1 MRFISILILSLLS
14 LTFCEDDF
22 PIENDVIILTDS
34 TFDKA
39 IAKYDYLLV
48 LFYAPWC
55 GHCKKFHP
63 EYEKAA
69 KTLRKENLYLSK
81 VDATVEKKLA
91 ERFEIQ
97 GFPTVKLFIK
107 GEDIEYTGG
116 RKEQEVINWMR
127 KKTGPATKVIQ
138 NAEEIDKLKKDNDVV
153 LVYFGKEKK
162 ELDEFI
168 KVARKNE
175 DFPFANVE
183 NEDIAKKFG
192 IKMGTVVMFRNFE
205 EGKKELT
212 GDLTSKKIEEFIDAF
227 SAPKVM
233 SFDEKAAQ
241 IIFGKAIPAIMLY
254 CDKKSE
260 KWDEYKQLMTQISE
274 KIGGKLKVVLTDIK
288 EGMASRL
295 AEYIGV
301 KESDLP
307 SVRIADTRV
316 DLKKYNMEGE
326 INEKNILKFIED
338 WENNKLK
345 PHLKSAEEPKENNA
359 DVFVVVGKTY
369 EKEVI
374 NNDKDVMLLFYAPV
388 GKTYEKE
395 VINNDK
401 DVMLLFYAPWCGH
414 CKALHPKYEEV
425 AKKLKA
431 KNPKL
436 LLAKID
442 ATENEVENIN
452 ISGFPTVKFY
462 PGNKKN
468 KAPLDYDGDRT
479 VEDIIKFIKT
489 NAATPIVYDEETK
502 TETKEEKK
510 EGKTEDL

>member
-1 MRFISILILSLLS
+1 M
-14 LTFCEDDF
+14 
-22 PIENDVIILTDS
+22 ENDVIILTDS

-39 IAKYDYLLV
+39 VAKYDYLLV

-91 ERFEIQ
+91 EKFEIQ

-107 GEDIEYTGG
+107 GEAIEYTGG

-127 KKTGPATKVIQ
+127 KKTGPATKLIQ
-138 NAEEIDKLKKDNDVV
+138 STEDIDKLKKDNDVV
-153 LVYFGKEKK
+153 LIYFGNNKN
-162 ELDEFI
+162 ELDEYT

-183 NEDIAKKFG
+183 NEEIAKKLG

-205 EGKKELT
+205 EPQKELS
-212 GDLTSKKIEEFIDAF
+212 GSLTSKKIEEFIDSF
-227 SAPKVM
+227 SSPKVM
-233 SFDEKAAQ
+233 GFDEKAAQ
-241 IIFGKAIPAIMLY
+241 IIFGKAIPAIILY
-254 CDKKSE
+254 CDKNSD
-260 KWDEYKQLMTQISE
+260 KWDEYRKLMETISD
-274 KIGGKLKVVLTDIK
+274 KIGGKLKVVQTDIK

-307 SVRIADTRV
+307 SVRIADTRI

-345 PHLKSAEEPKENNA
+345 PHLKSAEEPKENKD
-359 DVFVVVGKTY
+359 DVFVV
-369 EKEVI
+369 
-374 NNDKDVMLLFYAPV
+374 V

-436 LLAKID
+436 LMAKID

-468 KAPLDYDGDRT
+468 KAPIDYNGDRS
-479 VEDIIKFIKT
+479 VDDMIKFIKT
-489 NAATPIVYDEETK
+489 NAATPIVLDEEVK
-502 TETKEEKK
+502 ETKGDNKDKSEE
-510 EGKTEDL
+510 L

>member
-1 MRFISILILSLLS
+1 M
-14 LTFCEDDF
+14 
-22 PIENDVIILTDS
+22 ENDVIILTDS

-39 IAKYDYLLV
+39 VAKYDYLLV

-91 ERFEIQ
+91 EKFEIQ

-107 GEDIEYTGG
+107 GEAIEYTGG

-127 KKTGPATKVIQ
+127 KKTGPATKLIQ
-138 NAEEIDKLKKDNDVV
+138 STEDIDKLKKDNDVV
-153 LVYFGKEKK
+153 LIYFGNNKN
-162 ELDEFI
+162 ELDEYT

-183 NEDIAKKFG
+183 NEEIAKKLG

-205 EGKKELT
+205 EPQKELS
-212 GDLTSKKIEEFIDAF
+212 GSLTSKKIEEFIDSF
-227 SAPKVM
+227 SSPKVM
-233 SFDEKAAQ
+233 GFDEKAAQ
-241 IIFGKAIPAIMLY
+241 IIFGKAIPAIILY
-254 CDKKSE
+254 CDKNSD
-260 KWDEYKQLMTQISE
+260 KWDEYRKLMETISD
-274 KIGGKLKVVLTDIK
+274 KIGGKLKVVQTDIK

-307 SVRIADTRV
+307 SVRIADTRI

-345 PHLKSAEEPKENNA
+345 PHLKSAEEPKENKD
-359 DVFVVVGKTY
+359 DVFVV
-369 EKEVI
+369 
-374 NNDKDVMLLFYAPV
+374 V

-425 AKKLKA
+425 AKKLKE

-468 KAPLDYDGDRT
+468 KAPIDYNGDRS
-479 VEDIIKFIKT
+479 VNDMIKFIKT
-489 NAATPIVYDEETK
+489 NAATPIIYDEEAKDTK
-502 TETKEEKK
+502 TDKDKSEE
-510 EGKTEDL
+510 L

>member
-1 MRFISILILSLLS
+1 M
-14 LTFCEDDF
+14 
-22 PIENDVIILTDS
+22 ENDVIILTDS

-39 IAKYDYLLV
+39 VAKYDYLLV

-91 ERFEIQ
+91 EKFEIQ

-107 GEDIEYTGG
+107 GEAIEYTGG

-127 KKTGPATKVIQ
+127 KKTGPATKLIQ
-138 NAEEIDKLKKDNDVV
+138 STEDIDKLKKDNDVV
-153 LVYFGKEKK
+153 LIYFGNNKN
-162 ELDEFI
+162 ELDEYT

-183 NEDIAKKFG
+183 NEEIAKKLG

-205 EGKKELT
+205 EPQKELS
-212 GDLTSKKIEEFIDAF
+212 GSLTSKKIEEFIDSF
-227 SAPKVM
+227 SSPKVM
-233 SFDEKAAQ
+233 GFDEKAAQ
-241 IIFGKAIPAIMLY
+241 IIFGKAIPAIILY
-254 CDKKSE
+254 CDKNSD
-260 KWDEYKQLMTQISE
+260 KWDEYRKLMETISD
-274 KIGGKLKVVLTDIK
+274 KIGGKLKVVQTDIK

-307 SVRIADTRV
+307 SVRIADTRI

-345 PHLKSAEEPKENNA
+345 PHLKSAEEPKENKD
-359 DVFVVVGKTY
+359 DVFVV
-369 EKEVI
+369 
-374 NNDKDVMLLFYAPV
+374 V

-425 AKKLKA
+425 AKKLKE

-468 KAPLDYDGDRT
+468 KAPIDYNGDRS
-479 VEDIIKFIKT
+479 VNDMIKFIKT
-489 NAATPIVYDEETK
+489 NAATPIIYDEDAKDTK
-502 TETKEEKK
+502 TDKDKSEE
-510 EGKTEDL
+510 L

>member
-1 MRFISILILSLLS
+1 MKYFSLLLLALLS
-14 LTFCEDDF
+14 STLCEEDDF

-39 IAKYDYLLV
+39 VAKYDYLLV

-69 KTLRKENLYLSK
+69 KALRKENLFLSK
-81 VDATVEKKLA
+81 DDATVEKKLA
-91 ERFEIQ
+91 EKFDIQ

-107 GEDIEYTGG
+107 GEAIEYTGG

-127 KKTGPATKVIQ
+127 KKTGPATKSIQ
-138 NAEEIDKLKKDNDVV
+138 SVEEIDKLKKDNDVV
-153 LVYFGKEKK
+153 LVYFGNKKE

-183 NEDIAKKFG
+183 KEEIAKKLG
-192 IKMGTVVMFRNFE
+192 VKMGTVIMYRNFE
-205 EGKKELT
+205 DPQKELT
-212 GDLTSKKIEEFIDAF
+212 GEIKSKKIEDFIDAF
-227 SAPKVM
+227 SAPKIM
-233 SFDEKAAQ
+233 TFDEKAAQ
-241 IIFGKAIPAIMLY
+241 IIFGKAIPAIILY
-254 CDKKSE
+254 CDKKSD
-260 KWDEYKQLMTQISE
+260 KWDEYR
-274 KIGGKLKVVLTDIK
+274 KIMESVSDKIKGKLKVVQTDIK

-295 AEYIGV
+295 AEYIGI

-307 SVRIADTRV
+307 TVRIADTRV
-316 DLKKYNMEGE
+316 DLKKYNMERD
-326 INEKNILKFIED
+326 INEKNILQFIED

-345 PHLKSAEEPKENNA
+345 AHLKSAEEPKENNG
-359 DVFVVVGKTY
+359 DVFVVVGKT
-369 EKEVI
+369 
-374 NNDKDVMLLFYAPV
+374 F
-388 GKTYEKE
+388 EKE

-431 KNPKL
+431 RNPKL
-436 LLAKID
+436 IMAKID

-452 ISGFPTVKFY
+452 ITGFPTIKFF

-468 KAPLDYDGDRT
+468 KAPIDYDGERT
-479 VEDIIKFIKT
+479 VNDIIKFIKT
-489 NAATPIVYDEETK
+489 NAANPIVYDEVKKETK
-502 TETKEEKK
+502 DDKSDKGDK
-510 EGKTEDL
+510 GKTEDL

>member
-1 MRFISILILSLLS
+1 MRVLSLVFLA
-14 LTFCEDDF
+14 LIAFTACDDDF
-22 PIENDVIILTDS
+22 PLEKDVIILTDS

-39 IAKYDYLLV
+39 VEKYEYLLV

-69 KTLRKENLYLSK
+69 TVLRKENLYLAK

-91 ERFEIQ
+91 EKFEIQ

-107 GEDIEYTGG
+107 GQAIEYNGG
-116 RKEQEVINWMR
+116 RRESEVINWMR
-127 KKTGPATKVIQ
+127 KKTGPATKTLKTV
-138 NAEEIDKLKKDNDVV
+138 EEVEKFQKDNDVV
-153 LVYFGKEKK
+153 LVYFGSNKADIE
-162 ELDEFI
+162 EFT

-175 DFPFANVE
+175 DFPFGVVE
-183 NEDIAKKFG
+183 AEDVIKKFS
-192 IKMGTVVMFRNFE
+192 KAGTIVLFKNFD
-205 EGKKELT
+205 EGKRELT
-212 GDLTSKKIEEFIDAF
+212 EIKEKAIDEFIDKF

-233 SFDEKAAQ
+233 KFDEKAAQ
-241 IIFGKAIPAIMLY
+241 IIFGKALPAIMLY
-254 CDKKSE
+254 ASEKSE
-260 KWDEYKQLMTQISE
+260 KWGEYEKLMKSVSE
-274 KIGGKLKVVLTDIK
+274 KLNGKLKVVLTDIK
-288 EGMASRL
+288 EGMAARL
-295 AEYIGV
+295 AEYIGI
-301 KESDLP
+301 KENELP

-316 DLKKYNMEGE
+316 DFKKYNMEGE
-326 INEKNILKFIED
+326 INEKNILKFVED

-345 PHLKSAEEPKENNA
+345 PYLKTAEEPKENNG
-359 DVFVVVGKTY
+359 DVFVVVGKT
-369 EKEVI
+369 
-374 NNDKDVMLLFYAPV
+374 F
-388 GKTYEKE
+388 EKE

-425 AKKLKA
+425 AKKLKE

-442 ATENEVENIN
+442 ATENEVESVN

-462 PGNKKN
+462 PGNKKD
-468 KAPLDYDGDRT
+468 KAPLDYNGDRS

-489 NAATPIVYDEETK
+489 NAATPIVYEEEK
-502 TETKEEKK
+502 KEEKK
-510 EGKTEDL
+510 EEDKKDKDKTDEL

>member
-1 MRFISILILSLLS
+1 MRFFSIFIISLLS
-14 LTFCEDDF
+14 LSLCEDDF
-22 PIENDVIILTDS
+22 PVENDVIILTDS

-39 IAKYDYLLV
+39 VAKYDYLLV

-69 KTLRKENLYLSK
+69 KTLRKENLFLSK

-91 ERFEIQ
+91 EKFEIQ

-107 GEDIEYTGG
+107 GEAIEYTGG

-127 KKTGPATKVIQ
+127 KKTGPATKLIKSE
-138 NAEEIDKLKKDNDVV
+138 EEIDKLKKDNDVV
-153 LVYFGKEKK
+153 LIYFGNNKN
-162 ELDEFI
+162 ELDEYI

-183 NEDIAKKFG
+183 NEEIAKKLG

-205 EGKKELT
+205 EPQKELSK
-212 GDLTSKKIEEFIDAF
+212 DLTSKKIEEFIDAF
-227 SAPKVM
+227 SSPKVM
-233 SFDEKAAQ
+233 TFDEKAAQ
-241 IIFGKAIPAIMLY
+241 IIFGKAIPAIILY

-260 KWDEYKQLMTQISE
+260 KWEEYRKIMEKISE
-274 KIGGKLKVVLTDIK
+274 KIGGKLKVVQTDIK

-301 KESDLP
+301 KDSDLP

-326 INEKNILKFIED
+326 ISEKNILKFIED

-374 NNDKDVMLLFYAPV
+374 NNDKDVMLLFYAP
-388 GKTYEKE
+388 
-395 VINNDK
+395 
-401 DVMLLFYAPWCGH
+401 WCGH

-436 LLAKID
+436 LMAKID

-468 KAPLDYDGDRT
+468 KAPIDYNGDRS
-479 VEDIIKFIKT
+479 VDDMIKFIKT
-489 NAATPIVYDEETK
+489 NAATPIVLDEEVK
-502 TETKEEKK
+502 ETKGDNKDKSEE
-510 EGKTEDL
+510 L

>member
-1 MRFISILILSLLS
+1 MRLFSILIISLLS
-14 LTFCEDDF
+14 LSLCEEDF
-22 PIENDVIILTDS
+22 PVENDVIILTDS

-39 IAKYDYLLV
+39 VAKYDYLLV

-91 ERFEIQ
+91 EKFEIQ

-107 GEDIEYTGG
+107 GEAIEYTGG

-127 KKTGPATKVIQ
+127 KKTGPATKLIQ
-138 NAEEIDKLKKDNDVV
+138 STEDIDKLKKDNDVV
-153 LVYFGKEKK
+153 LIYFGNNKN
-162 ELDEFI
+162 ELDEYT

-183 NEDIAKKFG
+183 NEEIAKKLG

-205 EGKKELT
+205 EPQKELS
-212 GDLTSKKIEEFIDAF
+212 GSLTSKKIEEFIDSF
-227 SAPKVM
+227 SSPKVM
-233 SFDEKAAQ
+233 GFDEKAAQ
-241 IIFGKAIPAIMLY
+241 IIFGKAIPAIILY
-254 CDKKSE
+254 CDKNSD
-260 KWDEYKQLMTQISE
+260 KWDEYRKLMETISD
-274 KIGGKLKVVLTDIK
+274 KIGGKLKVVQTDIK

-307 SVRIADTRV
+307 SVRIADTRI

-345 PHLKSAEEPKENNA
+345 PHLKSAEEPKENKD
-359 DVFVVVGKTY
+359 DVFVV
-369 EKEVI
+369 
-374 NNDKDVMLLFYAPV
+374 V

-425 AKKLKA
+425 AKKLKE

-468 KAPLDYDGDRT
+468 KAPIDYNGDRS
-479 VEDIIKFIKT
+479 VNDMIKFIKT
-489 NAATPIVYDEETK
+489 NAATPIIYDEDAKDTK
-502 TETKEEKK
+502 TDKDKSEE
-510 EGKTEDL
+510 L

>member
-1 MRFISILILSLLS
+1 M
-14 LTFCEDDF
+14 
-22 PIENDVIILTDS
+22 ENDVIILTDS

-39 IAKYDYLLV
+39 VAKYDYLLV

-91 ERFEIQ
+91 EKFEIQ

-107 GEDIEYTGG
+107 GEAIEYTGG

-127 KKTGPATKVIQ
+127 KKTGPATKLIQ
-138 NAEEIDKLKKDNDVV
+138 STEDIDKLKKDNDVV
-153 LVYFGKEKK
+153 LIYFGNNKN
-162 ELDEFI
+162 ELDEYT

-183 NEDIAKKFG
+183 NEEIAKKLG

-205 EGKKELT
+205 EPQKELS
-212 GDLTSKKIEEFIDAF
+212 GSLTSKKIEEFIDSF
-227 SAPKVM
+227 SSPKVM
-233 SFDEKAAQ
+233 GFDEKAAQ
-241 IIFGKAIPAIMLY
+241 IIFGKAIPAIILY
-254 CDKKSE
+254 CDKNSD
-260 KWDEYKQLMTQISE
+260 KWDEYRKLMETISD
-274 KIGGKLKVVLTDIK
+274 KIGGKLKVVQTDIK

-307 SVRIADTRV
+307 SVRIADTRI

-345 PHLKSAEEPKENNA
+345 PHLKSAEEPKENKD
-359 DVFVVVGKTY
+359 DVFVVVGKTF
-369 EKEVI
+369 EK
-374 NNDKDVMLLFYAPV
+374 K
-388 GKTYEKE
+388 

-436 LLAKID
+436 LMAKID

-468 KAPLDYDGDRT
+468 KAPIDYNGDRS
-479 VEDIIKFIKT
+479 VNDMIKFIKT
-489 NAATPIVYDEETK
+489 NAATPIIYDEDAKETK
-502 TETKEEKK
+502 ADKDKSEE
-510 EGKTEDL
+510 L

>member
-1 MRFISILILSLLS
+1 MRLFSIFIISLLS
-14 LTFCEDDF
+14 LSLCEEDF
-22 PIENDVIILTDS
+22 PVENDVIILTDS

-39 IAKYDYLLV
+39 VAKYDYLLV

-91 ERFEIQ
+91 EKFEIQ

-107 GEDIEYTGG
+107 GEAIEYTGG

-127 KKTGPATKVIQ
+127 KKTGPATKLIQ
-138 NAEEIDKLKKDNDVV
+138 STEDIDKLKKDNDVV
-153 LVYFGKEKK
+153 LIYFGNNKN
-162 ELDEFI
+162 ELDEYT

-183 NEDIAKKFG
+183 NEEIAKKLG

-205 EGKKELT
+205 EPQKELS
-212 GDLTSKKIEEFIDAF
+212 GSLTSKKIEEFIDSF
-227 SAPKVM
+227 SSPKVM
-233 SFDEKAAQ
+233 GFDEKAAQ
-241 IIFGKAIPAIMLY
+241 IIFGKAIPAIILY
-254 CDKKSE
+254 CDKNSD
-260 KWDEYKQLMTQISE
+260 KWDEYRKLMETISD
-274 KIGGKLKVVLTDIK
+274 KIGGKLKVVQTDIK

-307 SVRIADTRV
+307 SVRIADTRI

-345 PHLKSAEEPKENNA
+345 PHLKSAEEPKENKD
-359 DVFVVVGKTY
+359 DVFVV
-369 EKEVI
+369 
-374 NNDKDVMLLFYAPV
+374 V

-425 AKKLKA
+425 AKKLKE

-468 KAPLDYDGDRT
+468 KAPIDYNGDRS
-479 VEDIIKFIKT
+479 VNDMIKFIKT
-489 NAATPIVYDEETK
+489 NAATPIIYDEEAKDTK
-502 TETKEEKK
+502 TDKDKSEE
-510 EGKTEDL
+510 L

>member
-1 MRFISILILSLLS
+1 M
-14 LTFCEDDF
+14 
-22 PIENDVIILTDS
+22 ENDVIILTDS

-39 IAKYDYLLV
+39 VAKYDYLLV

-91 ERFEIQ
+91 EKFEIQ

-107 GEDIEYTGG
+107 GEAIEYTGG

-127 KKTGPATKVIQ
+127 KKTGPATKLIQ
-138 NAEEIDKLKKDNDVV
+138 STEDIDKLKKDNDVA
-153 LVYFGKEKK
+153 LIYFGNNKN
-162 ELDEFI
+162 ELDEYT

-183 NEDIAKKFG
+183 NEEIAKKLG

-205 EGKKELT
+205 EPQKELS
-212 GDLTSKKIEEFIDAF
+212 GSLTSKKIEEFIDSF
-227 SAPKVM
+227 SSPKVM
-233 SFDEKAAQ
+233 GFDEKAAQ
-241 IIFGKAIPAIMLY
+241 IIFGKAIPAIILY
-254 CDKKSE
+254 CDKNSD
-260 KWDEYKQLMTQISE
+260 KWDEYRKLMETISD
-274 KIGGKLKVVLTDIK
+274 KIGGKLKVVQTDIK

-307 SVRIADTRV
+307 SVRIADTRI

-345 PHLKSAEEPKENNA
+345 PHLKSAEEPKENKD
-359 DVFVVVGKTY
+359 DVFVV
-369 EKEVI
+369 
-374 NNDKDVMLLFYAPV
+374 V

-425 AKKLKA
+425 AKKLKE

-468 KAPLDYDGDRT
+468 KAPIDYNGDRS
-479 VEDIIKFIKT
+479 VNDMIKFIKT
-489 NAATPIVYDEETK
+489 NAATPIIYDEDAKETK
-502 TETKEEKK
+502 ADKDKSEE
-510 EGKTEDL
+510 L

>member
-1 MRFISILILSLLS
+1 V
-14 LTFCEDDF
+14 
-22 PIENDVIILTDS
+22 ENDVIILTDS

-39 IAKYDYLLV
+39 VAKYDYLLV

-91 ERFEIQ
+91 EKFEIQ

-107 GEDIEYTGG
+107 GEAIEYTGG

-127 KKTGPATKVIQ
+127 KKTGPATKLIQ
-138 NAEEIDKLKKDNDVV
+138 STEDIDKLKKANDVV
-153 LVYFGKEKK
+153 LIYFGNNKN
-162 ELDEFI
+162 ELDEYT

-183 NEDIAKKFG
+183 KDEIAKKLG

-205 EGKKELT
+205 EPQKELS
-212 GDLTSKKIEEFIDAF
+212 GSLTSKKIEEFIDSF
-227 SAPKVM
+227 SSPKVM
-233 SFDEKAAQ
+233 GFDEKAAQ
-241 IIFGKAIPAIMLY
+241 IIFGKAIPAIILY
-254 CDKKSE
+254 CDKNSD
-260 KWDEYKQLMTQISE
+260 KWEEYRKLMETISD
-274 KIGGKLKVVLTDIK
+274 KIGGKLKVVQTDIK

-307 SVRIADTRV
+307 SVRIADTRI

-345 PHLKSAEEPKENNA
+345 PHLKSAEEPKENKD
-359 DVFVVVGKTY
+359 DVFVV
-369 EKEVI
+369 
-374 NNDKDVMLLFYAPV
+374 V

-425 AKKLKA
+425 AKKLKE

-468 KAPLDYDGDRT
+468 KAPIDYNGDRS
-479 VEDIIKFIKT
+479 VNDMIKFIKT
-489 NAATPIVYDEETK
+489 NAATPIIYDEEAKETK
-502 TETKEEKK
+502 TDKDKSEE
-510 EGKTEDL
+510 L

>member
-1 MRFISILILSLLS
+1 M
-14 LTFCEDDF
+14 
-22 PIENDVIILTDS
+22 ENDVIILTDS

-39 IAKYDYLLV
+39 VAKYDYLLV

-91 ERFEIQ
+91 EKFEIQ

-107 GEDIEYTGG
+107 GEAIEYTGG

-127 KKTGPATKVIQ
+127 KKTGPATKLIQ
-138 NAEEIDKLKKDNDVV
+138 STEDIDKLKKDNDVV
-153 LVYFGKEKK
+153 LIYFGNNKN
-162 ELDEFI
+162 ELDEYT

-183 NEDIAKKFG
+183 NEEIAKKLG

-205 EGKKELT
+205 EPQKELS
-212 GDLTSKKIEEFIDAF
+212 GSLTSKKIEEFIDSF
-227 SAPKVM
+227 SSPKVM
-233 SFDEKAAQ
+233 GFDEKAAQ
-241 IIFGKAIPAIMLY
+241 IIFGKAIPAIILY
-254 CDKKSE
+254 CDKNSD
-260 KWDEYKQLMTQISE
+260 KWDEYRKLMETISD
-274 KIGGKLKVVLTDIK
+274 KIGGKLKVVQTDIK

-307 SVRIADTRV
+307 SVRIADTRI

-345 PHLKSAEEPKENNA
+345 PHLKSAEEPKENKD
-359 DVFVVVGKTY
+359 DVFVV
-369 EKEVI
+369 
-374 NNDKDVMLLFYAPV
+374 V

-436 LLAKID
+436 LMAKID

-468 KAPLDYDGDRT
+468 KAPIDYNGDRS
-479 VEDIIKFIKT
+479 VNDMIKFIKT
-489 NAATPIVYDEETK
+489 NAATPIIYDEEAKETK
-502 TETKEEKK
+502 TDKDKSEE
-510 EGKTEDL
+510 L

>member
-1 MRFISILILSLLS
+1 MRFFSIFIISLLS
-14 LTFCEDDF
+14 LSLCEDDF
-22 PIENDVIILTDS
+22 PVENDVIILTDS

-39 IAKYDYLLV
+39 VAKYDYLLV

-69 KTLRKENLYLSK
+69 KTLRKENLFLSK

-91 ERFEIQ
+91 EKFEIQ

-107 GEDIEYTGG
+107 GEAIEYTGG

-127 KKTGPATKVIQ
+127 KKTGPATKLI
-138 NAEEIDKLKKDNDVV
+138 NSEEEIDKLKKDNDVV
-153 LVYFGKEKK
+153 LIYFGNNKN
-162 ELDEFI
+162 ELDEYI

-183 NEDIAKKFG
+183 NEEIAKKLG

-205 EGKKELT
+205 EPQKELSK
-212 GDLTSKKIEEFIDAF
+212 DLTSKKIEEFIDAF
-227 SAPKVM
+227 SSPKVM
-233 SFDEKAAQ
+233 TFDEKAAQ
-241 IIFGKAIPAIMLY
+241 IIFGKAIPAIILY

-260 KWDEYKQLMTQISE
+260 KWEEYRKIMEKISE
-274 KIGGKLKVVLTDIK
+274 KIGGKLKVVQTDIK

-301 KESDLP
+301 KDSDLP

-326 INEKNILKFIED
+326 IREKNILKFIED

-359 DVFVVVGKTY
+359 DVFVVVG
-369 EKEVI
+369 
-374 NNDKDVMLLFYAPV
+374 N
-388 GKTYEKE
+388 TYEKE

-436 LLAKID
+436 LMAKID

-468 KAPLDYDGDRT
+468 KAPIDYNGDRS
-479 VEDIIKFIKT
+479 VDDMIKFIKT
-489 NAATPIVYDEETK
+489 NAATPIVLDEEVK
-502 TETKEEKK
+502 ETKGDNKDKSEE
-510 EGKTEDL
+510 L

>member
-1 MRFISILILSLLS
+1 MRLFSLFIISLLS
-14 LTFCEDDF
+14 LSLCEEDF
-22 PIENDVIILTDS
+22 PVENDVIILTDS

-39 IAKYDYLLV
+39 VAKYDYLLV

-91 ERFEIQ
+91 EKFEIQ

-107 GEDIEYTGG
+107 GEAIEYTGG

-127 KKTGPATKVIQ
+127 KKTGPATKLIQ
-138 NAEEIDKLKKDNDVV
+138 STEDIDKLKKDNDVV
-153 LVYFGKEKK
+153 LIYFGNNKN
-162 ELDEFI
+162 ELDEYT

-183 NEDIAKKFG
+183 NEEIAKKLG

-205 EGKKELT
+205 EPQKELS
-212 GDLTSKKIEEFIDAF
+212 GSLTSKKIEEFIDSF
-227 SAPKVM
+227 SSPKVM
-233 SFDEKAAQ
+233 GFDEKAAQ
-241 IIFGKAIPAIMLY
+241 IIFGKAIPAIILY
-254 CDKKSE
+254 CDKNSD
-260 KWDEYKQLMTQISE
+260 KWDEYRKLMETISD
-274 KIGGKLKVVLTDIK
+274 KIGGKLKVVQTDIK

-307 SVRIADTRV
+307 SVRIADTRI

-345 PHLKSAEEPKENNA
+345 PHLKSAEEPKENKD
-359 DVFVVVGKTY
+359 DVFVVVGKT
-369 EKEVI
+369 
-374 NNDKDVMLLFYAPV
+374 F
-388 GKTYEKE
+388 EKE

-425 AKKLKA
+425 AKKLKE

-468 KAPLDYDGDRT
+468 KAPIDYNGDRS
-479 VEDIIKFIKT
+479 VNDMIKFIKT
-489 NAATPIVYDEETK
+489 NAATPIIYDEEAKETK
-502 TETKEEKK
+502 TDKDKSEE
-510 EGKTEDL
+510 L

>member
-1 MRFISILILSLLS
+1 MKFLPIVLLFLISFTI
-14 LTFCEDDF
+14 CEDDF
-22 PIENDVIILTDS
+22 PVENDVIILTDS

-39 IAKYDYLLV
+39 VAKYEYLLV

-69 KTLRKENLYLSK
+69 KTLRKENLYLAK

-91 ERFEIQ
+91 EKFEIQ

-107 GEDIEYTGG
+107 GEEIEYTGG

-127 KKTGPATKVIQ
+127 KKTGPATKLI
-138 NAEEIDKLKKDNDVV
+138 NTEEDLDKMKKDNDVV
-153 LVYFGKEKK
+153 LVYFGKDKT
-162 ELDEFI
+162 ELEEFT

-183 NEDIAKKFG
+183 NEELAKKLG
-192 IKMGTVVMFRNFE
+192 AKMSTIVMFRNFE
-205 EGKKELT
+205 DPIKVLEGTLKVKN
-212 GDLTSKKIEEFIDAF
+212 IEEFIDAY
-227 SAPKVM
+227 SSPKIM
-233 SFDEKAAQ
+233 KFDEKAAQ

-254 CDKKSE
+254 ASE
-260 KWDEYKQLMTQISE
+260 KSDKWNEYKKLMESVSD
-274 KIGGKLKVVLTDIK
+274 KINGKLKVVLTDIK

-301 KESDLP
+301 KENDLP

-326 INEKNILKFIED
+326 INEKNILKFIDD

-345 PHLKSAEEPKENNA
+345 PTLKTAEEPKDNNG
-359 DVFVVVGKTY
+359 DVFVV
-369 EKEVI
+369 
-374 NNDKDVMLLFYAPV
+374 V

-436 LLAKID
+436 LMAKID

-462 PGNKKN
+462 PGNQKN
-468 KAPLDYDGDRT
+468 KAPLDYNGDRS
-479 VEDIIKFIKT
+479 VDDIIKFIKT
-489 NAATPIVYDEETK
+489 NAATPIVLDEAA
-502 TETKEEKK
+502 KEEKK
-510 EGKTEDL
+510 EEKGDKSEDL

>member
-1 MRFISILILSLLS
+1 M
-14 LTFCEDDF
+14 
-22 PIENDVIILTDS
+22 ENDVIILTDS

-39 IAKYDYLLV
+39 VAKYDYLLV

-91 ERFEIQ
+91 EKFEIQ

-107 GEDIEYTGG
+107 GEAIEYTGG

-127 KKTGPATKVIQ
+127 KKTGPATKLIQ
-138 NAEEIDKLKKDNDVV
+138 STEDIDKLKKDNDVV
-153 LVYFGKEKK
+153 LIYFGNNKN
-162 ELDEFI
+162 ELDEYI

-183 NEDIAKKFG
+183 NEEIAKKLG

-205 EGKKELT
+205 EPQKELS
-212 GDLTSKKIEEFIDAF
+212 GSLTSKKIEEFIDSF
-227 SAPKVM
+227 SSPKVM
-233 SFDEKAAQ
+233 GFDEKAAQ
-241 IIFGKAIPAIMLY
+241 IIFGKAIPAIILY
-254 CDKKSE
+254 CDKNSD
-260 KWDEYKQLMTQISE
+260 KWDEYRKLMETISD
-274 KIGGKLKVVLTDIK
+274 KIGGKLKVVQTDIK

-307 SVRIADTRV
+307 SVRIADTRI

-345 PHLKSAEEPKENNA
+345 PHLKSAEEPKENKD
-359 DVFVVVGKTY
+359 DVFVV
-369 EKEVI
+369 
-374 NNDKDVMLLFYAPV
+374 V

-414 CKALHPKYEEV
+414 CKALHPKYEKKK
-425 AKKLKA
+425 KKLKE

-468 KAPLDYDGDRT
+468 KAPIDYNGDRS
-479 VEDIIKFIKT
+479 VNDMIKFIKT
-489 NAATPIVYDEETK
+489 NAATPIIYDEDAKETK
-502 TETKEEKK
+502 ADKDKSEE
-510 EGKTEDL
+510 L

>member
-1 MRFISILILSLLS
+1 MRLLAIFLISLLS
-14 LTFCEDDF
+14 LSLCEEDF

-39 IAKYDYLLV
+39 VSKYDYLLV

-91 ERFEIQ
+91 EKFEIQ

-107 GEDIEYTGG
+107 GEAIEYTGG

-127 KKTGPATKVIQ
+127 KKTGPATKLIQ
-138 NAEEIDKLKKDNDVV
+138 SVEEIEKLKKDNDVV
-153 LVYFGKEKK
+153 IIYFGTNKN
-162 ELDEFI
+162 ELDEYI

-175 DFPFANVE
+175 DFPFHNVE
-183 NEDIAKKFG
+183 NEDIAKKLG

-205 EGKKELT
+205 EAKKELS

-233 SFDEKAAQ
+233 PFDEKGAQ
-241 IIFGKAIPAIMLY
+241 IIFGKSIPAIILY
-254 CDKKSE
+254 CDKKSD
-260 KWDEYKQLMTQISE
+260 KWDEYKKIMENISD
-274 KIGGKLKVVLTDIK
+274 KIGGKLKVVQTDIK

-301 KESDLP
+301 KEADLP

-326 INEKNILKFIED
+326 INEKNILQFIED

-345 PHLKSAEEPKENNA
+345 PTLKTAEEPKENKG
-359 DVFVVVGKTY
+359 DVFVV
-369 EKEVI
+369 
-374 NNDKDVMLLFYAPV
+374 V

-425 AKKLKA
+425 AKKLKE

-436 LLAKID
+436 LMAKMD

-468 KAPLDYDGDRT
+468 KTPIDYDGDRT
-479 VEDIIKFIKT
+479 VEDMIKFIKT
-489 NAATPIVYDEETK
+489 NAATPIIYD
-502 TETKEEKK
+502 EEKK
-510 EGKTEDL
+510 ETETKDEKKDTKDKTDEL

>member
-1 MRFISILILSLLS
+1 M
-14 LTFCEDDF
+14 
-22 PIENDVIILTDS
+22 ENDVIILTDS

-39 IAKYDYLLV
+39 VAKYDYLLV

-91 ERFEIQ
+91 EKFEIQ

-107 GEDIEYTGG
+107 GEAIEYTGG

-127 KKTGPATKVIQ
+127 KKTGPATKLIQ
-138 NAEEIDKLKKDNDVV
+138 STEDIDKLKKDNDVV
-153 LVYFGKEKK
+153 LIYFGNNKN
-162 ELDEFI
+162 ELDEYT

-183 NEDIAKKFG
+183 NEEIAKKLG

-205 EGKKELT
+205 EPQKELS
-212 GDLTSKKIEEFIDAF
+212 GSLTSKKIEEFIDSF
-227 SAPKVM
+227 SSPKVM
-233 SFDEKAAQ
+233 GFDEKAAQ
-241 IIFGKAIPAIMLY
+241 IIFGKAIPAIILY
-254 CDKKSE
+254 CDKNSD
-260 KWDEYKQLMTQISE
+260 KWDEYRKLMETISD
-274 KIGGKLKVVLTDIK
+274 KIGGKLKVVQTDIK

-307 SVRIADTRV
+307 SVRIADTRI

-345 PHLKSAEEPKENNA
+345 PHLKSAEEPKENKD
-359 DVFVVVGKTY
+359 DVFVV
-369 EKEVI
+369 
-374 NNDKDVMLLFYAPV
+374 V

-425 AKKLKA
+425 AKKLKE

-468 KAPLDYDGDRT
+468 KAPIDYNGDRS
-479 VEDIIKFIKT
+479 VNDMIKFIKT
-489 NAATPIVYDEETK
+489 NAATPIIYDEDAKDTK
-502 TETKEEKK
+502 TDKDKSDE
-510 EGKTEDL
+510 L

>member
-1 MRFISILILSLLS
+1 MRVLSLVFLA
-14 LTFCEDDF
+14 LIAFTACDDDF
-22 PIENDVIILTDS
+22 PLEKDVIILTDS

-39 IAKYDYLLV
+39 VEKYEYLLV

-69 KTLRKENLYLSK
+69 TVLRKENLYLAK

-91 ERFEIQ
+91 EKFEIQ

-107 GEDIEYTGG
+107 GQAIEYTGG
-116 RKEQEVINWMR
+116 RRESEVINWMR
-127 KKTGPATKVIQ
+127 KKTGPATKTLKTV
-138 NAEEIDKLKKDNDVV
+138 EEVEKFQKDNDVV
-153 LVYFGKEKK
+153 LVYFGSNKADIE
-162 ELDEFI
+162 EFT

-175 DFPFANVE
+175 DFPFGVVE
-183 NEDIAKKFG
+183 AEDVIKKFS
-192 IKMGTVVMFRNFE
+192 KAGTIVLFKNFD
-205 EGKKELT
+205 EGKRELT
-212 GDLTSKKIEEFIDAF
+212 EIKERAIDEFIDNF

-233 SFDEKAAQ
+233 KFDEKAAQ
-241 IIFGKAIPAIMLY
+241 IIFGKALPAIMLY
-254 CDKKSE
+254 ASEKSE
-260 KWDEYKQLMTQISE
+260 KWGEYEKLMKSVSE
-274 KIGGKLKVVLTDIK
+274 KLNGKLKVVLTDIK
-288 EGMASRL
+288 EGMAARL
-295 AEYIGV
+295 AEYIGI
-301 KESDLP
+301 KENELP

-316 DLKKYNMEGE
+316 DFKKYNMEGE
-326 INEKNILKFIED
+326 INEKNILKFVED

-345 PHLKSAEEPKENNA
+345 PHLKTAEEPKENNG
-359 DVFVVVGKTY
+359 DVFVVVGKT
-369 EKEVI
+369 
-374 NNDKDVMLLFYAPV
+374 F
-388 GKTYEKE
+388 EKE

-425 AKKLKA
+425 AKKLKE

-442 ATENEVENIN
+442 ATENEVESVN

-462 PGNKKN
+462 PGNKKD
-468 KAPLDYDGDRT
+468 KAPLDYNGDRS

-489 NAATPIVYDEETK
+489 NAATPIVYEEEK
-502 TETKEEKK
+502 KEEKK
-510 EGKTEDL
+510 EEDKKDKDKTDEL

>member
-1 MRFISILILSLLS
+1 
-14 LTFCEDDF
+14 
-22 PIENDVIILTDS
+22 
-34 TFDKA
+34 
-39 IAKYDYLLV
+39 
-48 LFYAPWC
+48 
-55 GHCKKFHP
+55 
-63 EYEKAA
+63 
-69 KTLRKENLYLSK
+69 
-81 VDATVEKKLA
+81 
-91 ERFEIQ
+91 
-97 GFPTVKLFIK
+97 VKLFIK
-107 GEDIEYTGG
+107 GEAIEYTGG

-127 KKTGPATKVIQ
+127 KKTGPATKLIKSE
-138 NAEEIDKLKKDNDVV
+138 EEIDKLKKDNDVV
-153 LVYFGKEKK
+153 LIYFGNNKN
-162 ELDEFI
+162 ELDEYI

-183 NEDIAKKFG
+183 NEEIAKKLG

-205 EGKKELT
+205 EPQKELSK
-212 GDLTSKKIEEFIDAF
+212 DLTSKKIEEFIDAF
-227 SAPKVM
+227 SSPKVM
-233 SFDEKAAQ
+233 TFDEKAAQ
-241 IIFGKAIPAIMLY
+241 IIFGKAIPAIILY

-260 KWDEYKQLMTQISE
+260 KWEEYRKIMEKISE
-274 KIGGKLKVVLTDIK
+274 KIGGKLKVVQTDIK

-301 KESDLP
+301 KDSDLP

-374 NNDKDVMLLFYAPV
+374 NNDKDVMLLFYAP
-388 GKTYEKE
+388 
-395 VINNDK
+395 
-401 DVMLLFYAPWCGH
+401 WCGH

-436 LLAKID
+436 LMAKID

-468 KAPLDYDGDRT
+468 KAPIDYNGDRS
-479 VEDIIKFIKT
+479 VDDMIKFIKT
-489 NAATPIVYDEETK
+489 NAATPIVLDEEVK
-502 TETKEEKK
+502 ETKGDNKDKSEE
-510 EGKTEDL
+510 L

>member
-1 MRFISILILSLLS
+1 MRLFSIFIISLLS
-14 LTFCEDDF
+14 LSLCEEDF
-22 PIENDVIILTDS
+22 PVENDVIILTDS

-39 IAKYDYLLV
+39 VAKYDYLLV

-91 ERFEIQ
+91 EKFEIQ

-107 GEDIEYTGG
+107 GEAIEYTGG

-127 KKTGPATKVIQ
+127 KKTGPATKLIQ
-138 NAEEIDKLKKDNDVV
+138 STEDIDKLKKDNDVV
-153 LVYFGKEKK
+153 LIYFGNNKN
-162 ELDEFI
+162 ELDEYT

-183 NEDIAKKFG
+183 NEEIAKKLG

-205 EGKKELT
+205 EPQKELS
-212 GDLTSKKIEEFIDAF
+212 GSLTSKKIEEFIDSF
-227 SAPKVM
+227 SSPKVM
-233 SFDEKAAQ
+233 GFDEKAAQ
-241 IIFGKAIPAIMLY
+241 IIFGKAIPAIILY
-254 CDKKSE
+254 CDKNSD
-260 KWDEYKQLMTQISE
+260 KWDEYRKLMETISD
-274 KIGGKLKVVLTDIK
+274 KIGGKLKVVQTDIK

-301 KESDLP
+301 KERDLP
-307 SVRIADTRV
+307 SVRIADTRI

-345 PHLKSAEEPKENNA
+345 PHLKSAEEPKENKD
-359 DVFVVVGKTY
+359 DVFVV
-369 EKEVI
+369 
-374 NNDKDVMLLFYAPV
+374 V

-425 AKKLKA
+425 AKKLKE

-468 KAPLDYDGDRT
+468 KAPIDYNGDRS
-479 VEDIIKFIKT
+479 VNDMIKFIKT
-489 NAATPIVYDEETK
+489 NAATPIIYDEEAKETK
-502 TETKEEKK
+502 TDKDKSEE
-510 EGKTEDL
+510 L

>member
-1 MRFISILILSLLS
+1 MRLFSIFIISLLS
-14 LTFCEDDF
+14 LSLCEEDF
-22 PIENDVIILTDS
+22 PVENDVIILTDS

-39 IAKYDYLLV
+39 VAKYDYLLV

-91 ERFEIQ
+91 EKFEIQ

-107 GEDIEYTGG
+107 GEAIEYTGG

-127 KKTGPATKVIQ
+127 KKTGPATKLIQ
-138 NAEEIDKLKKDNDVV
+138 STEDIDKLKKDNDVV
-153 LVYFGKEKK
+153 LIYFGNNKN
-162 ELDEFI
+162 ELDEYT

-183 NEDIAKKFG
+183 NEEIAKKLG

-205 EGKKELT
+205 EPQKELS
-212 GDLTSKKIEEFIDAF
+212 GSLTSKKIEEFIDSF
-227 SAPKVM
+227 SSPKVM
-233 SFDEKAAQ
+233 GFDEKAAQ
-241 IIFGKAIPAIMLY
+241 IIFGKAIPAIILY
-254 CDKKSE
+254 CDKNSD
-260 KWDEYKQLMTQISE
+260 KWDEYRKLMETISD
-274 KIGGKLKVVLTDIK
+274 KIGGKLKVVQTDIK

-307 SVRIADTRV
+307 SVRIADTRI

-374 NNDKDVMLLFYAPV
+374 NNDKDVMLLFYAP
-388 GKTYEKE
+388 
-395 VINNDK
+395 
-401 DVMLLFYAPWCGH
+401 WCGH

-425 AKKLKA
+425 AKKLKE

-468 KAPLDYDGDRT
+468 KAPIDYNGDRS
-479 VEDIIKFIKT
+479 VNDMIKFIKT
-489 NAATPIVYDEETK
+489 NAATPIIYDAEAKETK
-502 TETKEEKK
+502 TDKDKSEE
-510 EGKTEDL
+510 L

>member
-1 MRFISILILSLLS
+1 MRLLPLLLISLFSLS
-14 LTFCEDDF
+14 LTEDDF
-22 PIENDVIILTDS
+22 PLENDVIILTDS

-39 IAKYDYLLV
+39 VAKYDYLLV

-91 ERFEIQ
+91 EKFDIQ

-107 GEDIEYTGG
+107 GEEIEYTGG

-127 KKTGPATKVIQ
+127 KKTGPASKLIENVD
-138 NAEEIDKLKKDNDVV
+138 EIDKLKKDNDVV
-153 LVYFGKEKK
+153 LIYFGKDKK
-162 ELDEFI
+162 ELDEYI

-175 DFPFANVE
+175 DFPFHNVE
-183 NEDIAKKFG
+183 NEEIAKKLG

-205 EGKKELT
+205 EEKKELT
-212 GDLTSKKIEEFIDAF
+212 GDLTAKKIEDFIDSF
-227 SAPKVM
+227 STPKVM
-233 SFDEKAAQ
+233 TFDEKGAQ
-241 IIFGKAIPAIMLY
+241 IIFGKAMPAIILY
-254 CDKKSE
+254 CDKKSP
-260 KWDEYKQLMTQISE
+260 KWAEYKKLME
-274 KIGGKLKVVLTDIK
+274 KISDKVKGKLKVVQTDIK

-301 KESDLP
+301 KEADLP

-326 INEKNILKFIED
+326 SNEKNILQFVED

-345 PHLKSAEEPKENNA
+345 PHLKSAEEPKENKG
-359 DVFVVVGKTY
+359 DVLVV
-369 EKEVI
+369 
-374 NNDKDVMLLFYAPV
+374 V

-425 AKKLKA
+425 AKKLKE

-436 LLAKID
+436 IMAKID
-442 ATENEVENIN
+442 ATENEVENIS

-468 KAPLDYDGDRT
+468 KMPLDYNGDRT
-479 VEDIIKFIKT
+479 VDDIIKFIKT
-489 NAATPIVYDEETK
+489 NAATPIIYDDIK
-502 TETKEEKK
+502 TETKDSKTDGK
-510 EGKTEDL
+510 DKTEEL